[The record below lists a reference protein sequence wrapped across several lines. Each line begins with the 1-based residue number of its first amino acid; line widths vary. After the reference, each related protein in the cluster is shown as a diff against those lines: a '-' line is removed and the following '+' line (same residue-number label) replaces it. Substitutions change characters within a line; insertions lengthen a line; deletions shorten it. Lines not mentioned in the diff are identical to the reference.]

1 VIVSLEIV
9 GEGDLS
15 VFSPTRVVIDAFVE
29 RVRENYIGVYGD
41 MRPEFRAALEFVA
54 RMTLENIANSD
65 APYHD
70 MEHTI
75 MVTEVGQAVL
85 RGKHV
90 VEGGVSP
97 RTWLNFVIS
106 LLCHDIGYV
115 RGVCRGDSDPHYIV
129 DESGATVT
137 LPRGATDASMTPYHV
152 NRAQIFVRERFAN
165 ASIIDHKVIIENIE
179 HTRFPYPDGG
189 AAVTNDSLP
198 GILRASDLIGQ
209 LADINYLKKIPRLFN
224 EFQETGS
231 NDQLGYTSHA
241 DLRESYPRFFWG
253 MVSPFIDSAMAY
265 LDVTQEGKS
274 WVASL
279 HAHVFVEEHKLL
291 GQPNPCADA

>member
-1 VIVSLEIV
+1 L
-9 GEGDLS
+9 
-15 VFSPTRVVIDAFVE
+15 FNPTKIVIDAFVA
-29 RVRENYIGVYGD
+29 RVRDNYTRIYGD
-41 MRPEFRAALEFVA
+41 MRPEFLSVLDFVT

-75 MVTEVGQAVL
+75 MVTEVGQEVL

-106 LLCHDIGYV
+106 LLCHDIGYI
-115 RGVCRGDSDPHYIV
+115 RGVCRNDREPCYVTDFDG
-129 DESGATVT
+129 GTVT
-137 LPRGATDASMTPYHV
+137 LARASTDAALTPYHV
-152 NRAQIFVRERFAN
+152 TRAQIFVKERFQN
-165 ASIIDHKVIIENIE
+165 ASLIDHEGIIKNIE

-209 LADINYLKKIPRLFN
+209 LADVNYLKKIPRLFT

-231 NDQLGYTSHA
+231 NEDLGYATHA

-253 MVSPFIDSAMAY
+253 MVSPYIDASLRY
-265 LDVTQEGKS
+265 LNVTQEGKS

-279 HAHVFVEEHKLL
+279 HSHIFVEEHKLL
-291 GQPNPCADA
+291 GEGRTVRMPKPGD